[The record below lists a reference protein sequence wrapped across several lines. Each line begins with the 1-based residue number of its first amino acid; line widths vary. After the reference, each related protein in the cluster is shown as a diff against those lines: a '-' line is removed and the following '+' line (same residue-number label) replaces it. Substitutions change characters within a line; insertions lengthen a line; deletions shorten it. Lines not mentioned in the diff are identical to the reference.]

1 MESLSHA
8 HGVRVLDLSKSK
20 IGAMGATALGKAMAS
35 AGLQLHQLTL
45 DDNDIGDVGV
55 KFVVE
60 VASAAC

>member
-1 MESLSHA
+1 M
-8 HGVRVLDLSKSK
+8 LDLSKSK